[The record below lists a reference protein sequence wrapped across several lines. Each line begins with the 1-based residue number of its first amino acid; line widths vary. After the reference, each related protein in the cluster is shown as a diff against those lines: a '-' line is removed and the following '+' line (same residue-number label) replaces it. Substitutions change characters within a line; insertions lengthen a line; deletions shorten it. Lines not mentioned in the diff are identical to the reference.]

1 MKEGNVCVTSKK
13 VYIILTDTGTLF
25 TRCIKLFTRKPHN
38 HASIS
43 FDPQLNEVYS
53 FGRRK
58 PSNPFIGGF
67 VKENVQHDF
76 FRNSRCIIYSISVT
90 EAQYEKMKNKIEQME
105 IEQRN
110 YRYNLLG
117 LLFIL
122 FKIQYNRKNAYF
134 CSQFVASI
142 LHDSGVL
149 LFNKPP
155 CLITPYDLLDEYK
168 MERVYEGKLH
178 LYPFT
183 FRKTAA

>member
-1 MKEGNVCVTSKK
+1 MTEKK

-43 FDPQLNEVYS
+43 FDPQLKEVYS

-58 PSNPFIGGF
+58 PSNPFVGGF

-76 FRNSRCIIYSISVT
+76 FRKSRCIIYSITVT
-90 EAQYEKMKNKIEQME
+90 ETQYEKMKRKIEQME
-105 IEQRN
+105 KEQRN

-122 FKIQYNRKNAYF
+122 FKIPYNRENAYF

-142 LHDSGVL
+142 LHESGVL
-149 LFNKPP
+149 FFNKPP
-155 CLITPYDLLDEYK
+155 CLITPYDLLDEYN
-168 MERVYEGKLH
+168 MQRVYEGRLH
-178 LYPFT
+178 LYPHVFM
-183 FRKTAA
+183 RTAA

>member
-1 MKEGNVCVTSKK
+1 MTEKK

-76 FRNSRCIIYSISVT
+76 FRNSRCIIYSVSVT
-90 EAQYEKMKNKIEQME
+90 ETQYEKMKNKIEQME
-105 IEQRN
+105 KEQRN

-122 FKIQYNRKNAYF
+122 FKIPYNRKNAYF

-142 LHDSGVL
+142 LHESGVL
-149 LFNKPP
+149 FFNKPP
-155 CLITPYDLLDEYK
+155 CLITPYDLLDEYN
-168 MERVYEGKLH
+168 MQRVYEGKLY
-178 LYPFT
+178 LYPFV
-183 FRKTAA
+183 FPKTVA